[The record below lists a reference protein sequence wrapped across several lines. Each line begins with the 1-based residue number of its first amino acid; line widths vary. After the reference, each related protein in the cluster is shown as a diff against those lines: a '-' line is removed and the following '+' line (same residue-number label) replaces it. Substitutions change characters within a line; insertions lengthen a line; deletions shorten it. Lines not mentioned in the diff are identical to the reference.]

1 MLFFTGF
8 AARSQQLK
16 LKDPY
21 LKIDAKANDPLYT
34 TYAAA
39 MKRSRL
45 YGDKAYKMNFYTDN
59 LPLNYSSDK
68 AGRMYNI
75 WLINK
80 IAIDRVGKYYRKPH
94 VVASFP
100 DMVMLEYEPFKELKV
115 YETFLV
121 YSSKI
126 SIVDMVIANTA
137 NKEQSISTYPVMELG
152 NDSLYIEGYDKK
164 NQGYLLKRHETKK
177 RLISNLYTDAPYP
190 TELREFFTANFKPYS
205 YGGYKGSIEDF
216 YYKIKTD
223 YYATDFKND
232 SLNQKKRGMV
242 DMVALHKK
250 FKLKP
255 GETKHIRYIRGI
267 QAQDENTA
275 ELIGQINK
283 LKNADLQPY
292 LDADVKLFQNIPR
305 IDFKTASEKLVYL
318 GALNLA
324 RGCMLPPTGK
334 ATHNFYVF
342 SRNPKWGWGHGHQ
355 VLHESLSMM
364 AYAYLDP
371 QSAEESQRVY
381 MEQQG
386 KDGLIPY
393 RVGPRGAQTYPH
405 KGEPTTS
412 SPFYSWTNWEI
423 YKVSKDRNFL
433 KQAYDSGIKYTNW
446 LLQNRDNDKDDL
458 FEWGPYGLIENVRDW
473 YNVIFQVSKERHL
486 DIDKE
491 DISDELEDLDL
502 SLMVVSEMKSLSKMA
517 AELGEKEESKQWSA
531 KADHVSNLINKYMWD
546 DQSGFYYHVD
556 KKNHSFHFMSR
567 DLRRKEIIGFL
578 PLWAGVASQKQAARL
593 VDHLKNSE
601 EFWRTYGVPTL
612 SANDPFYSP
621 YVDYCCKWNG
631 PVWML
636 WDYLV
641 YDGLRN
647 YGYDNT
653 AERLSDKMMLAVT
666 TQLSRN
672 HNFWESYSPD
682 NTILDSPSNY
692 IWDSI
697 LAKLLIERYRN

>member
-1 MLFFTGF
+1 
-8 AARSQQLK
+8 
-16 LKDPY
+16 
-21 LKIDAKANDPLYT
+21 
-34 TYAAA
+34 
-39 MKRSRL
+39 
-45 YGDKAYKMNFYTDN
+45 
-59 LPLNYSSDK
+59 
-68 AGRMYNI
+68 
-75 WLINK
+75 
-80 IAIDRVGKYYRKPH
+80 
-94 VVASFP
+94 
-100 DMVMLEYEPFKELKV
+100 
-115 YETFLV
+115 
-121 YSSKI
+121 
-126 SIVDMVIANTA
+126 
-137 NKEQSISTYPVMELG
+137 
-152 NDSLYIEGYDKK
+152 
-164 NQGYLLKRHETKK
+164 
-177 RLISNLYTDAPYP
+177 
-190 TELREFFTANFKPYS
+190 
-205 YGGYKGSIEDF
+205 
-216 YYKIKTD
+216 
-223 YYATDFKND
+223 
-232 SLNQKKRGMV
+232 
-242 DMVALHKK
+242 
-250 FKLKP
+250 
-255 GETKHIRYIRGI
+255 
-267 QAQDENTA
+267 
-275 ELIGQINK
+275 
-283 LKNADLQPY
+283 
-292 LDADVKLFQNIPR
+292 
-305 IDFKTASEKLVYL
+305 
-318 GALNLA
+318 
-324 RGCMLPPTGK
+324 
-334 ATHNFYVF
+334 
-342 SRNPKWGWGHGHQ
+342 
-355 VLHESLSMM
+355 
-364 AYAYLDP
+364 
-371 QSAEESQRVY
+371 
-381 MEQQG
+381 
-386 KDGLIPY
+386 
-393 RVGPRGAQTYPH
+393 
-405 KGEPTTS
+405 
-412 SPFYSWTNWEI
+412 
-423 YKVSKDRNFL
+423 
-433 KQAYDSGIKYTNW
+433 
-446 LLQNRDNDKDDL
+446 
-458 FEWGPYGLIENVRDW
+458 VRDW